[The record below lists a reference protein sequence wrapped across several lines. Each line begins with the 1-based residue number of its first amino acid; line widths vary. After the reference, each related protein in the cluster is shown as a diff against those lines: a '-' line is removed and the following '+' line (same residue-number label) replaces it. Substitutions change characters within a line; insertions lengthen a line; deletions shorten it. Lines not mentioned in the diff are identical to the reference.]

1 MMRQRVRRVE
11 WSSDEG
17 SYMPMVAIVVVFLM
31 VASFTLISA
40 TQQWNARR
48 EARSIAAAAARAGA
62 QGNDSGRAEFFDPTQ
77 ATQRA
82 QAVLGAAGAGGSVRV
97 QGTNVTVTVT
107 MVVAYTF
114 PAPGLPGTVE
124 GTSTAGTHR
133 GVSGSEGG

>member
-1 MMRQRVRRVE
+1 MRRLFRRVD

-17 SYMPMVAIVVVFLM
+17 SYMPMAAIVVVFLM

-62 QGNDSGRAEFFDPTQ
+62 QGSDTGRGEFFDPTQ

-107 MVVAYTF
+107 MVVGYTF
-114 PAPGLPGTVE
+114 PAPGLPGSVS
-124 GTSTAGTHR
+124 GSSTAGTHR

>member
-1 MMRQRVRRVE
+1 MRRRVYQPD
-11 WSSDEG
+11 WASDEG
-17 SYMPMVAIVVVFLM
+17 SYMPMAAILVVFLM

-48 EARSIAAAAARAGA
+48 EARSLAAAAARAGA
-62 QGNDSGRAEFFDPTQ
+62 QGNDSGRGEFFDPTQ

-97 QGTNVTVTVT
+97 QGNNVTVTVT
-107 MVVAYTF
+107 MVVGYTF
-114 PAPGLPGTVE
+114 PAPGLPGSVS
-124 GTSTAGTHR
+124 GSSTAGTHR

>member
-1 MMRQRVRRVE
+1 MRRRFNRPD

-17 SYMPMVAIVVVFLM
+17 SYMPMAAIVVVFLM

-62 QGNDSGRAEFFDPTQ
+62 QGSDTGRGEFFDPTQ

-107 MVVAYTF
+107 MLVGYTF
-114 PAPGLPGTVE
+114 PAPGLPGSVS
-124 GTSTAGTHR
+124 GSSTAGTHR

>member
-1 MMRQRVRRVE
+1 MRRRFNRPD

-17 SYMPMVAIVVVFLM
+17 SYMPMAAIVVVFLM

-62 QGNDSGRAEFFDPTQ
+62 QGSVTGRGEFFDPTQ
-77 ATQRA
+77 ATERA

-107 MVVAYTF
+107 MVVGYTF
-114 PAPGLPGTVE
+114 PAPGLPGSVS
-124 GTSTAGTHR
+124 GSSTAGTHR